1 MRGDRK
7 GAKEGMRE
15 GCLRGGRGARE
26 NATAVPQ
33 QSDKL

>member
-1 MRGDRK
+1 MSGERK
-7 GAKEGMRE
+7 GAKEGMRG